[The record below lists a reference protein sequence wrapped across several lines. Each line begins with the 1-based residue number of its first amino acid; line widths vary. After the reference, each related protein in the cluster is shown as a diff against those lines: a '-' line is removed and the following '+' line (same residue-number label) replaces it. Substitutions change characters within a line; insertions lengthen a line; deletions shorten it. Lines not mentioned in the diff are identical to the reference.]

1 MVMKK
6 YSILLLLT
14 LFVSACGG
22 GGDDPDEINV
32 RKDKITIAEDRI
44 DLLGDKV
51 SRVVSISV
59 TCDWVI
65 TEDIDWLTVSPR
77 NGTKS
82 TTSIEVSVSRNTDGK
97 VRSGSFFIS
106 GGDAQTVKVTVTQAK
121 YSEDPIV
128 KTLTTNTTSLSF
140 EAKEES
146 KSFTINSNT
155 SWTIS
160 KPEWCAVSASS
171 GNGNADIVVTAADN
185 PNKEQRTGQIVISGE
200 GVSSVTISVSQKG
213 KDTTNSQ
220 EPGPNDNQP
229 PS

>member
-1 MVMKK
+1 MTVQ
-6 YSILLLLT
+6 
-14 LFVSACGG
+14 GG
-22 GGDDPDEINV
+22 NAPA
-32 RKDKITIAEDRI
+32 R
-44 DLLGDKV
+44 
-51 SRVVSISV
+51 SVV
-59 TCDWVI
+59 
-65 TEDIDWLTVSPR
+65 
-77 NGTKS
+77 
-82 TTSIEVSVSRNTDGK
+82 
-97 VRSGSFFIS
+97 
-106 GGDAQTVKVTVTQAK
+106 VTQGK
-121 YSEDPIV
+121 GTEDPIV

-140 EAKEES
+140 DAKEES

-160 KPEWCAVSASS
+160 KPEWCVVSLSS